1 MHVGNLCE
9 KNLTLVFGQFTR
21 FPLCVSET
29 KTRGLALLSC
39 SAVMSNLIIYDVN
52 ISIVSLRRLFSYHFI
67 NFITLNEKF
76 FSIFL
81 SSLFYCIFFYV
92 VFFRI
97 FQGVWVSLGDP
108 KPNDNFFFGRFRNL
122 LLKSIRAAVIV
133 VKIMSFYHTKNLLYY
148 FTILFYN
155 ISFIKYS
162 IFLSLH
168 LNMIFYSY
176 FIISFQW

>member
-21 FPLCVSET
+21 FPLCVSKT
-29 KTRGLALLSC
+29 KRRGLALLSC
-39 SAVMSNLIIYDVN
+39 SAVMSNLIIYKVN
-52 ISIVSLRRLFSYHFI
+52 ISIVSLCRLFSYHFI

-97 FQGVWVSLGDP
+97 CQGVWVSLGDP
-108 KPNDNFFFGRFRNL
+108 KPNDKFFFWSVQ
-122 LLKSIRAAVIV
+122 KSTFEKYKSSCHYCKNYVILSHQ
-133 VKIMSFYHTKNLLYY
+133 K
-148 FTILFYN
+148 FTLLFY
-155 ISFIKYS
+155 Y
-162 IFLSLH
+162 
-168 LNMIFYSY
+168 
-176 FIISFQW
+176 IIL